1 MATVTLNLCRL
12 TRHYFPLFAPFLFRS
27 SLIPSKSPPALSRNS
42 HSIPSA
48 LRFSRRRIS
57 IVSASTSSPEW
68 SCSNRNSSDGTIE
81 ERYDVIVVGGGHA
94 GCEAAL
100 ASARLGA
107 KTLLLTLNLDRIA
120 WQPCNP
126 AVGGPAKSQLV
137 HEVDALGGEIGK
149 AADRCYLQKRVLNI
163 SRGPAVR
170 ALRAQTDK
178 REYAMLLKKIVESTP
193 NLFIR
198 EAMVT
203 DILLGKN
210 DNVEGVRTFFGM
222 NFYAS
227 SVILTTGTFMS
238 GKIWVG
244 RTSMP
249 AGRAGE
255 SSSEGLTENL
265 QRLGFET
272 DRLKT
277 GTPARV
283 DIRTVDFSR
292 LEPQHGDEEV
302 SWFSFDP
309 DVHIERAQMCC
320 YLTRTTKITHQL
332 IKENLHETPTYGG
345 WVEAKGPRYCPSIE
359 DKKGTEVSLTP
370 VERNKA

>member
-1 MATVTLNLCRL
+1 M
-12 TRHYFPLFAPFLFRS
+12 
-27 SLIPSKSPPALSRNS
+27 
-42 HSIPSA
+42 
-48 LRFSRRRIS
+48 IS
-57 IVSASTSSPEW
+57 DEK
-68 SCSNRNSSDGTIE
+68 
-81 ERYDVIVVGGGHA
+81 YDVIVVGGGHA

-107 KTLLLTLNLDRIA
+107 KTLLLTLNIDRIA

-149 AADRCYLQKRVLNI
+149 VADRCYLQKRVLNT

-178 REYAMLLKKIVESTP
+178 REYAMEMKKIVESTP
-193 NLFIR
+193 NLSIR
-198 EAMVT
+198 EAMAI

-210 DNVEGVRTFFGM
+210 DNVEGVHTFFGM
-222 NFYAS
+222 NFYAP
-227 SVILTTGTFMS
+227 SVVLTTGTFMS

-255 SSSEGLTENL
+255 SASEGLTENL
-265 QRLGFET
+265 QCLGFET

-283 DIRTVDFSR
+283 DIRTVDFTG
-292 LEPQHGDEEV
+292 LEPQPGDKEV
-302 SWFSFDP
+302 LPSNL
-309 DVHIERAQMCC
+309 MCT
-320 YLTRTTKITHQL
+320 L
-332 IKENLHETPTYGG
+332 
-345 WVEAKGPRYCPSIE
+345 V
-359 DKKGTEVSLTP
+359 
-370 VERNKA
+370 